1 MTLLELS
8 VLEDQDISGPAMKY
22 LKQISSIMLNL
33 LPNSERLTDFLV
45 IAAE

>member
-1 MTLLELS
+1 
-8 VLEDQDISGPAMKY
+8 MKY
-22 LKQISSIMLNL
+22 LKEISAIILNL